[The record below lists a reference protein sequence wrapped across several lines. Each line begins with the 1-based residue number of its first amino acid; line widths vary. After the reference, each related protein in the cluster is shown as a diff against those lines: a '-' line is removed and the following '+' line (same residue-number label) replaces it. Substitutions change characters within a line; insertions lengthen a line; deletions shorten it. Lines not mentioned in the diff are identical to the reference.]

1 MDTASFHLLL
11 LVFLSKQSVLI
22 SPPPAQQRASLRAI
36 VSVVIIEDYPAPA
49 AFPDHSLSHTALPVP
64 ETITSLG
71 PVVLHHSD

>member
-11 LVFLSKQSVLI
+11 LLSKQSFLI
-22 SPPPAQQRASLRAI
+22 SPPAAQRASLRAI
-36 VSVVIIEDYPAPA
+36 VVSVVIIEDYPAPA
-49 AFPDHSLSHTALPVP
+49 AFPDHSLSRTALPVP